1 MKDKKTTYGAIPKNN
16 ELLKL
21 TSDLTHAIQKIEE
34 EKSRIN
40 KTINDYVKLI
50 QSIKKVYQRLVL
62 ENELFKKKKMKKLEN
77 KQFTTDLINHNKKR
91 IAYFEGGRKRKHKN
105 NTTLKA
111 VAKTAS
117 LSITYQKKEKKTKE
131 NK

>member
-1 MKDKKTTYGAIPKNN
+1 
-16 ELLKL
+16 
-21 TSDLTHAIQKIEE
+21 
-34 EKSRIN
+34 
-40 KTINDYVKLI
+40 
-50 QSIKKVYQRLVL
+50 
-62 ENELFKKKKMKKLEN
+62 MKKLEN

-117 LSITYQKKEKKTKE
+117 LSITYQKKRKE
-131 NK
+131 NQRKQMIKKP